1 MNCEIVLLEEQ
12 IFFSEDDV
20 VRWTFLFTR
29 ILEGLLIM
37 EAGVMEVQGKI
48 KKAPVN
54 DIYAFIWR

>member
-54 DIYAFIWR
+54 DIHAFIWR